1 MRFLII
7 NKHITGTFLFT
18 LIMLIYGG
26 DICAAIIEHA
36 PLIQWLTTNNV
47 NNTYLGVDFSL
58 LPTVM
63 VITVVFLLSS
73 AIYYGITLINDAWE
87 YFSTPPT
94 PSEKNQPQNS
104 GGNNY
109 SIINE
114 PEKTEPTL
122 GNFNQKESDDDNK
135 ENNNEK

>member
-26 DICAAIIEHA
+26 DISAAIIEHA

-47 NNTYLGVDFSL
+47 NNSYLGVDFSL

-73 AIYYGITLINDAWE
+73 AIYYVITMVNDVWE
-87 YFSTPPT
+87 YFSTPPA
-94 PSEKNQPQNS
+94 SLEEKKLHDSVEMNCTT
-104 GGNNY
+104 
-109 SIINE
+109 INE
-114 PEKTEPTL
+114 SEKTEPTL
-122 GNFNQKESDDDNK
+122 GNLNQEESDAKK
-135 ENNNEK
+135 EIKQ